1 MSTQKTYIVIG
12 TSAAGLAAV
21 QKIRQLDPLC
31 RILCFSDEL
40 ELPYNKCF
48 LADFLSGR
56 TEITG
61 VYTKPASF
69 FQSLSVELYLGVRVL
84 SIDRTNRSITCSN
97 GIIYDYTALLLAVG
111 AAARKPLCR
120 YKTGMSGLFSFH
132 TLRDAQVLQA
142 YAVQKKSVSSA
153 VLGAGL
159 TGLEVAD
166 ALHLQGHAVTIIE
179 QQPRILMRHLDEEGA
194 AFVTRCLQRQSVSLL
209 TGRTVEE
216 LISDDEGCMTS
227 VRFSDGTII
236 PTKLVVAALGAI
248 ARLELSEAAGLT
260 LEQGAVVT
268 DDVMRTSDP
277 AIFAAGDVALV
288 KNALT
293 GEKMRTALWPDA
305 VSQGMHAACAMV
317 GQSRPYRGV
326 VPVATSTFFGTSFHS
341 AGFLE
346 ASECGWIERIERT
359 YDGYS
364 KVVLDQQNVVK
375 GFVCMGDLVSKTL
388 SYKRSLVTGI
398 PLE

>member
-31 RILCFSDEL
+31 RILCFSDEP

-56 TEITG
+56 AEIAG
-61 VYTKPASF
+61 VYTKPVSF

-84 SIDRTNRSITCSN
+84 SIDRTNQSITCSN
-97 GIIYDYTALLLAVG
+97 GLTYDYTALLLAVG
-111 AAARKPLCR
+111 GVARKPSCR
-120 YKTGMSGLFSFH
+120 YQAGTYGLFSFH
-132 TLRDAQVLQA
+132 TLRDAQAVQA
-142 YAVQKKSVSSA
+142 SAMQKKSVSSV

-166 ALHLQGHAVTIIE
+166 ALRVQGHAVTVIE
-179 QQPRILMRHLDEEGA
+179 QQSRILMRHLDEEGA
-194 AFVTRCLQRQSVSLL
+194 AFITRCLQKHSVTLL
-209 TGRTVEE
+209 IGKAVEE
-216 LISDDEGCMTS
+216 LISDDEGCIAS
-227 VRFSDGTII
+227 VRLSNGTTIL
-236 PTKLVVAALGAI
+236 TKLVVAALGAT
-248 ARLELSEAAGLT
+248 ARLELPEAAGLT
-260 LEQGAVVT
+260 IEQGAVVT

-288 KNALT
+288 KNVLT

-305 VSQGMHAACAMV
+305 VSQGMHAAYAMV
-317 GQSRPYRGV
+317 DQRRPYRGV
-326 VPVATSTFFGTSFHS
+326 VPVATATFFGTSFHS

-346 ASECGWIERIERT
+346 ASGDGWSERIERT
-359 YDGYS
+359 PEGYS
-364 KVVLDQQNVVK
+364 KVILDQQGVVK

-388 SYKRSLVTGI
+388 SYKRSMVTGV